1 MKIRNDFVTNSS
13 SSSFILGFTSKDKIE
28 EELLE
33 GTTSD
38 LLKDVVLKDVLE
50 AEQFDEKEV
59 ENRIREEMKYT
70 AIWRIEELYRRR
82 TGCSYQDA
90 SDYVNTDD
98 GKKEVEQYID
108 NIVNDAAQKIFE
120 NEKCVFVEISYSDDY
135 NCELEHYIMPFIPTN
150 IITFNHH

>member
-1 MKIRNDFVTNSS
+1 MKVRNDFVTNSS

-38 LLKDVVLKDVLE
+38 LLKDVVLKDILE
-50 AEQFDEKEV
+50 TEQFDEKEV

-70 AIWRIEELYRRR
+70 AIWRIKELYMRR
-82 TGCSYQDA
+82 TGCSLQDA

-98 GKKEVEQYID
+98 GKRKSNSIL
-108 NIVNDAAQKIFE
+108 I
-120 NEKCVFVEISYSDDY
+120 ISSMMQLKRFLKMKNVYLLKY
-135 NCELEHYIMPFIPTN
+135 LILM
-150 IITFNHH
+150 IITLN